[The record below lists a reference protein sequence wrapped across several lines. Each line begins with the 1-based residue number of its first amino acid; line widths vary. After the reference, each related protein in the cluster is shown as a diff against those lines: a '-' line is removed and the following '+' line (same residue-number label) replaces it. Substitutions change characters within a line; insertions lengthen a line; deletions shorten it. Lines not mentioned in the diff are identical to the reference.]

1 MKRLTIACI
10 LALTLGVTA
19 CNDATTT
26 KETPSSTPTANSS
39 VKTQPSPTPATVP
52 ARGSQSVPCEAR
64 SARTP
69 TTVQVRIPLTTAG
82 ES

>member
-52 ARGSQSVPCEAR
+52 ARGSQSVPCEG
-64 SARTP
+64 
-69 TTVQVRIPLTTAG
+69 TVCTNPNHGAG
-82 ES
+82 